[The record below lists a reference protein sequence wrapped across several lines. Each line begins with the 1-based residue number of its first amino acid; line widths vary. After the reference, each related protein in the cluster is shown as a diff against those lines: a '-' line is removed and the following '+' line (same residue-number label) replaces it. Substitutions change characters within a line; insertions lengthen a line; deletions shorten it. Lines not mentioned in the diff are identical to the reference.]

1 MAARRQKKSEPSTG
15 DGAPL
20 LLIDAG
26 LAAGWRRAEAD
37 LAQLDEVLEAAKAVV
52 PDQVVM
58 ADASLKW
65 SLPEDQREQF
75 ERYRATS
82 LVLCA
87 PGGTAGGHYAFLKAA
102 AHAAADQ
109 GRDVYVMSALDLGDG
124 PWRLAMLRRPEG
136 RWHVELSE

>member
-1 MAARRQKKSEPSTG
+1 MAARPRKKSEASTD
-15 DGAPL
+15 DGSPL

-26 LAAGWRRAEAD
+26 LAAGWRRAEPD
-37 LAQLDEVLEAAKAVV
+37 LAQLDAVLEAAKEVAS
-52 PDQVVM
+52 DRVVM

-87 PGGTAGGHYAFLKAA
+87 PGGTTGGHYAFLKAA
-102 AHAAADQ
+102 AQAAAEQ
-109 GRDVYVMSALDLGDG
+109 GRAVYVLSALDLGTG

-136 RWHVELSE
+136 RWQIELSE